1 MVKKSIAIIP
11 ARGGSKRIPKKNII
25 NFNGKPMIAWTI
37 ISAIES
43 YCFDRVLVSTD
54 SEEIVEISKSYG
66 AEVPF
71 MRDGLSDDITPTST
85 VTISALNQASSFWKE
100 EYNTVFQLMPNCPL
114 RDKNV
119 VKKFV
124 GEFDRENHDFLISCF
139 KFGWMNPWWALKKEN
154 DKHSFLF
161 PEAEGKRSQDLD
173 DLWCP
178 TGSIWAAKS
187 AELIQAGT
195 FYGPGVSYFEIDLSS
210 AMDIDNFDD
219 LKFASAL
226 SQVKI

>member
-1 MVKKSIAIIP
+1 MVKKRIAIIP
-11 ARGGSKRIPKKNII
+11 ARGGSKRIPKKNIV

-43 YCFDRVLVSTD
+43 FCFDKVLVSTD
-54 SEEIVEISKSYG
+54 SKEIAEISKFYG

-71 MRDGLSDDITPTST
+71 LRDGLSDDITPAST
-85 VTISALNQASSFWKE
+85 VTISALNQAQLHWSE
-100 EYNTVFQLMPNCPL
+100 DYNTVVQLMPNCPL
-114 RDKNV
+114 RGKDV
-119 VKKFV
+119 VKNFLN
-124 GEFDRENHDFLISCF
+124 EFDQSNYNFLISCF

-154 DKHSFLF
+154 GKHSFLF

-178 TGSIWAAKS
+178 TGSIWAAT
-187 AELIQAGT
+187 ATELVKAGT

-210 AMDIDNFDD
+210 AMDIDDFDD
-219 LKFASAL
+219 LKFALAL
-226 SQVKI
+226 SQV